1 MMLMG
6 VRRKTC
12 GMEKVENR
20 SRTARLRNDSIGA
33 ADITP
38 LLSGDRRGLIEGE
51 QSEAAAKVP
60 RKPCFSLAAAP
71 QQS

>member
-1 MMLMG
+1 
-6 VRRKTC
+6 
-12 GMEKVENR
+12 MEKVENR
-20 SRTARLRNDSIGA
+20 SRTARVQNDSIGA
-33 ADITP
+33 STITP
-38 LLSGDRRGLIEGE
+38 LLSGDRGAIPWDTIECE